1 MLSKE
6 LFLNKLEQDILNSFT
21 GVSFR
26 KDSKPEV
33 WTYVWRVVSVAL
45 TQ

>member
-1 MLSKE
+1 MLFKE
-6 LFLNKLEQDILNSFT
+6 LFLNKLVQNVRNNFA

>member
-6 LFLNKLEQDILNSFT
+6 LLLNKLVQDLLDSFA
-21 GVSFR
+21 GVSFH

-33 WTYVWRVVSVAL
+33 LTYVWRVVSVAL